1 MRARLVTAM
10 LAVIVASAAG
20 CSGHGAGGP
29 GQAYLDRVSCG
40 DSRLDAGLIQ
50 RAINASRAG
59 AVIEIAGTCF
69 LVRGITLLPNR
80 IYTGDSRTGTV
91 LRQGASMRYVM
102 ASAGFAANASVTG
115 AQLSIRQL
123 TVACSGNGNTD
134 GIIILNWQVDVTDVD
149 VSKCGGSG
157 IVDTNQT
164 ASGASITNTSVNSRF
179 EDNFISGS
187 GVNGFEVTDNRN
199 SVTDG
204 YFLNNQIASSG
215 GDAIRLEN
223 AAGWDIAG
231 NHLYNSQ
238 GDGILAERLY
248 GSTISGNYIEDFGR
262 SHRSGAWYGIA
273 GTVQDG
279 NGSTISGNKVF
290 NDLGESGHAG
300 HIYIGIIRTN
310 AGTGYLSVTGNVIVG
325 ASQDDIGLYFNG
337 GAHHLVVASAGNVV
351 SNVGTAAQH
360 SGSVDISGGA

>member
-1 MRARLVTAM
+1 MRARLVAAT
-10 LAVIVASAAG
+10 LAVIAVSAAG
-20 CSGHGAGGP
+20 CTGHAASLP
-29 GQAYLDRVSCG
+29 GQAYTGGVSCG
-40 DSRLDAGLIQ
+40 DSPADAGLIQ

-69 LVRGITLLPNR
+69 LARGITLLPNR

-91 LRQGASMRYVM
+91 LRQGAAMRYVM
-102 ASAGFAANASVTG
+102 ASAGFAANASETG

-123 TVACSGNGNTD
+123 TVACSGKGSTD
-134 GIIILNWQVDVTDVD
+134 GIIILNWQADVTDVD
-149 VSKCGGSG
+149 VSNCGGSG

-179 EDNFISGS
+179 ENNFISGS
-187 GVNGFEVTDNRN
+187 GVNGFEVNDSRN

-204 YFLNNQIASSG
+204 YLLNNQIASSG

-231 NHLYNSQ
+231 NHLYNNR

-248 GSTISGNYIEDFGR
+248 GSAISGNYIEDFGR
-262 SHRSGAWYGIA
+262 GYRSGTWYGIA

-290 NDLGESGHAG
+290 NDLGESGRAG
-300 HIYIGIIRTN
+300 HIYIGIIAAN

-325 ASQDDIGLYFNG
+325 ASQADIGFSFKA
-337 GAHHLVVASAGNVV
+337 GAYHLVVASAGNLV
-351 SNVGTAAQH
+351 SNVGTVTQR